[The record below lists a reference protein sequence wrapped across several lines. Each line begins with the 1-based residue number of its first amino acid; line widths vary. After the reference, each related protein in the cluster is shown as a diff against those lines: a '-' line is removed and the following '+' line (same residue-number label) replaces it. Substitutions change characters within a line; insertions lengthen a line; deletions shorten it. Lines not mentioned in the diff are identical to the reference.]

1 MEKFLAEVEMKLQ
14 LAAEDISL
22 ALEEQS
28 NAGLNRIP
36 RAVAEI
42 DRVEH
47 DTKALQTRVQG
58 ILKRLNDAEGSSRES
73 VRRLTRVDAVK
84 GRMEAARDTLR
95 EAAGLAEL
103 MASVEDVF
111 AAGNVRS
118 MADVLASM
126 RRALKVV
133 GGVPEF
139 QDAPEKVDAL
149 ERRLEQILKPELVKA
164 LTASDA
170 IKAEEI
176 RDVLKI
182 TGRLNALTA
191 TYAETRVVAPMLRE
205 WNAFHADGVE
215 DESRATPPSAAD
227 VRRFVEWL
235 PGYAR
240 KLHDRL
246 QRELQ
251 WTRTAFPKE
260 HGALVSSAWI
270 ALSRRVNKA
279 FALRMSSNKLETFI
293 AAHAAAGEGFA
304 RCATLL
310 ADVSG
315 VEASGAALI
324 ASLAPFDAVHARY
337 GELETKTIADAVDA
351 ARATPESDDIDAV
364 VAAFKASTAAAMEAL
379 AEPRIRCIALTAG
392 ASFPALLTAVDAGL
406 ARHLTGMMRALRKLR
421 RATGLPRDDALE
433 KKLNDR
439 AAGGGNGGASPGAG
453 GSPGTGGGD
462 VFDAGAGREAFKAAP
477 GEESVISSLEL
488 ATVAAAAATRA
499 TALADELLESAR
511 ELAIATRDALPL
523 AAPGPASGKG
533 TGKGE
538 APPAAAP
545 VAAKSADDLTPAFC
559 AVASNPARA
568 AELRNLLE
576 RVASDARFK
585 PLPLGLARAS
595 ALEDAANQFVL
606 DVLASKVRNEL
617 RGMRGRAEWGET
629 RASGGL
635 NLPTF
640 SAYPQ
645 EYMTNAGEY
654 LLSLP
659 TTLDAIVEAREEER
673 NAKRLAA
680 ATESAST
687 GGDAEDRGNEPPG
700 TPTKAGAGAV
710 AGAAGPG
717 GADDVPEL
725 DAGEWMAKVAA
736 AAASLLLTEVRG
748 ISALTDLGAA
758 QLAADLD
765 YFVNVIA
772 ALSLDDVPDAKK
784 LRCFATCCA
793 AARDA
798 YVMST
803 RDGDAVD
810 EDIVK
815 IVAAARGIKLG
826 GGGGANRGANGGAG
840 TM

>member
-1 MEKFLAEVEMKLQ
+1 MSISMADFDDPSFDVKPWVNAACAGCPDDESVEKFLAEVEMKLQ

-421 RATGLPRDDALE
+421 RATG
-433 KKLNDR
+433 
-439 AAGGGNGGASPGAG
+439 PGAG

-659 TTLDAIVEAREEER
+659 TTLDAI
-673 NAKRLAA
+673 
-680 ATESAST
+680 
-687 GGDAEDRGNEPPG
+687 
-700 TPTKAGAGAV
+700 AGAGAV